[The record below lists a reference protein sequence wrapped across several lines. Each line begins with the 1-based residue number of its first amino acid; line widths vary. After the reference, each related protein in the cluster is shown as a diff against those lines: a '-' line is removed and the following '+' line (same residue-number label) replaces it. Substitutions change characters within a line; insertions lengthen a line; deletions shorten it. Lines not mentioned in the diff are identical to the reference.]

1 LNICDEL
8 IEYANDEFR
17 RESFFTSPLC
27 NRILGRNAEDVPLD
41 ESSER
46 APLRPNGSSNGNGE
60 ARLLDNGFAVVP
72 ATESMTMQ
80 EFNSPGEHAGIGLM
94 SGTMNSNPRQYNM
107 LDRFWKILRRHRSN
121 STATTT
127 TTATSQQPQS
137 AAVEA

>member
-1 LNICDEL
+1 MFEFFKKHFSPHSNSIEKIIIIVYFHPLSLDICDEL

-27 NRILGRNAEDVPLD
+27 NRILGRNAEDVPID
-41 ESSER
+41 ESSEH

-80 EFNSPGEHAGIGLM
+80 EFNSPSEHAGIG
-94 SGTMNSNPRQYNM
+94 
-107 LDRFWKILRRHRSN
+107 K
-121 STATTT
+121 
-127 TTATSQQPQS
+127 
-137 AAVEA
+137 

>member
-1 LNICDEL
+1 MNFPISEYMYVRNCSFFFFFLLDICDEL

-27 NRILGRNAEDVPLD
+27 NRILGRNAEEVPLD

-80 EFNSPGEHAGIGLM
+80 DFNSPSEHAGIGKK
-94 SGTMNSNPRQYNM
+94 NS
-107 LDRFWKILRRHRSN
+107 LLLFWSTICLIFFKIFFY
-121 STATTT
+121 
-127 TTATSQQPQS
+127 
-137 AAVEA
+137 